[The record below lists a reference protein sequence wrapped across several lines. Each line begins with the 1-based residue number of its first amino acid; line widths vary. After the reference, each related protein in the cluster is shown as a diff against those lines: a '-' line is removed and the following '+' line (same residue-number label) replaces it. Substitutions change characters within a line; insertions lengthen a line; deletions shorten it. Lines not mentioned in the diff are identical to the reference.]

1 METCIFIHNSE
12 DMSVKHHID
21 NVPPNP
27 HGIAALSPVDG
38 KPWLAYPVSG
48 DRGEVQLFDFDLLR
62 NGSVVQAHQ
71 NTIAAVNFN
80 SDCSMIASAS
90 KFGEFSVKL
99 YSVKIETFLCFSY
112 FVMLFF

>member
-1 METCIFIHNSE
+1 METNIYVHNSE

-27 HGIAALSPVDG
+27 HGVVALSPVES

-80 SDCSMIASAS
+80 SDGSMIASAS
-90 KFGEFSVKL
+90 KFGEFTGFFSV
-99 YSVKIETFLCFSY
+99 
-112 FVMLFF
+112 FFY